1 MMSGVNKDTDDALED
16 TNALLSMIGGIR
28 KKEEPVKQ
36 KDSPLTPVSPPS
48 EKGAAEAGDFSEL
61 LKKLGMAKKELP
73 GKTVLPP
80 EPPAIPI
87 QPDLYSSEEM
97 SSFDM
102 DDLLEDIP
110 QPHNEVIP
118 PASELQ
124 KPDHDE
130 NDLRAS
136 LGKLLNKPVVN
147 PAVIPQQPARESP
160 RASPADLLQTAR
172 NDNPAAEIFTEDP
185 KADSGKT
192 FAKKTAYDD
201 LPSFEEESIVE
212 ILEDD
217 PKAALR
223 KNLAKKGLPAAPAV
237 LEKVTESEEKIIS
250 VDQITDFS
258 GLILPKGATFKVDEL
273 KLHGRINAFES
284 TGSGTLPQEFN
295 EIWKREFSTAGF
307 KDLDIDGEIEISRE
321 KLKAEPRKFSFSSI
335 FKAIISEQE
344 AYDPKKHG
352 PLVDLMFQPK
362 PGLEEMEMYLVNEPF
377 AYIRITYDHS
387 THEYTYNV
395 LEPILTEP
403 EKELLIEL
411 KERIFDTLDI
421 NTKALSK
428 EEARRKLRVSA
439 DDIMVD
445 FGIKLAPEQRE
456 KIHYNMY
463 KDFLGDGLI
472 DPIMHDKYI
481 EDISCD
487 GVNVPLF
494 AFHASYESMKTT
506 ITYNN
511 AEELD
516 SFVTKLA
523 QRAGKYISIA
533 EPILDATMQDG
544 SRIQMTLGQEVTAHG
559 STFTIRKFKDEPI
572 TPTDLIEWGTFSP
585 LAIAY
590 IWLCVENG
598 KSAIFAGGTA
608 SGKTTALNAISLFI
622 PPMSKI
628 VTLED
633 TREVKLPHPNWI
645 PSVTRDSF
653 DTAGRG
659 EINMY
664 KLLRAA
670 MRQRPEYIIVG
681 EVRGKECQTL
691 FQAMSTGHI
700 TYSTT
705 HADSVASVV
714 HRIENPPMDV
724 PRNMLSALDFIAI
737 QVQARVGGK
746 RIRRNK
752 QIVEILDIDPR
763 TNELITNEVFKWR
776 SATDE
781 HSYSGKSYL
790 LEEIME
796 AKGWSETRMREEL
809 KRRQEVLEW
818 MRIKKIRHYKD
829 VAKVLISYHRDPE
842 AVIEKVRKDLYE

>member
-1 MMSGVNKDTDDALED
+1 MNKEDDDTLED
-16 TNALLSMIGGIR
+16 VNSLMKMIGG
-28 KKEEPVKQ
+28 KK
-36 KDSPLTPVSPPS
+36 KDAPPRPL
-48 EKGAAEAGDFSEL
+48 AAEQTSPTAGAPASDAGDFSTL
-61 LKKLGMAKKELP
+61 MKKLGMANK
-73 GKTVLPP
+73 P
-80 EPPAIPI
+80 EPAPAPAARPALERPRPSITP
-87 QPDLYSSEEM
+87 PDP
-97 SSFDM
+97 M
-102 DDLLEDIP
+102 DSLFSDNDDQAGPAPAEPARPALDISGKDIR
-110 QPHNEVIP
+110 E
-118 PASELQ
+118 
-124 KPDHDE
+124 
-130 NDLRAS
+130 S
-136 LGKLLNKPVVN
+136 LGKMLARGGVMAAEAEPAPVSQKP
-147 PAVIPQQPARESP
+147 APAR
-160 RASPADLLQTAR
+160 TAPQPVQR
-172 NDNPAAEIFTEDP
+172 PAAE
-185 KADSGKT
+185 
-192 FAKKTAYDD
+192 
-201 LPSFEEESIVE
+201 EEVIE
-212 ILEDD
+212 IIDED

-223 KNLAKKGLPAAPAV
+223 KAKPVKATKKVAPAP
-237 LEKVTESEEKIIS
+237 EPEEESPIVADGDEKIIS
-250 VDQITDFS
+250 VDQITDLS
-258 GLILPKGATFKVDEL
+258 GLILPKGATFKVEEIN
-273 KLHGRINAFES
+273 LHGRINAFEG
-284 TGSGTLPQEFN
+284 TGGSGLPTEFA
-295 EIWKREFSTAGF
+295 EIWKKEFSTAGF
-307 KDLDIDGEIEISRE
+307 KDLDIDEEIVAE
-321 KLKAEPRKFSFSSI
+321 KVKAKPEAKKFGLGSL
-335 FKAIISEQE
+335 FKAIRPELVE
-344 AYDPKKHG
+344 YDPKVHG
-352 PLVDLMFQPK
+352 PMVDLTFAPK
-362 PGLEEMEMYLVNEPF
+362 PGIEEMEMYPVNEPYAF
-377 AYIRITYDHS
+377 VRITYDHS
-387 THEYTYNV
+387 THEYMYHV
-395 LEPILTEP
+395 LEPILSDP
-403 EKELLIEL
+403 EKDLLKEL
-411 KERIFDTLDI
+411 KERLFETLDI
-421 NTKALSK
+421 NTKDISK
-428 EEARRKLRVSA
+428 EDARQKLRTASNE
-439 DDIMVD
+439 IMED
-445 FGIKLAPEQRE
+445 FGLRLSPLERE

-487 GVNVPLF
+487 GVHTPLF
-494 AFHASYESMKTT
+494 CFHSSYESMKSSIAYHT
-506 ITYNN
+506 

-572 TPTDLIEWGTFSP
+572 TPTDLIEWHTFSP

-590 IWLCVENG
+590 IWLCVEAG

-622 PPMSKI
+622 PPMAKI
-628 VTLED
+628 VSLED

-664 KLLRAA
+664 ELLRAA

-691 FQAMSTGHI
+691 FQAMSTGHV

-724 PRNMLSALDFIAI
+724 PRNMLSALDFILI

-796 AKGWSETRMREEL
+796 AKGWSDNRMREEL

-829 VAKVLISYHRDPE
+829 VAKILISYHRDPE
-842 AVIEKVRKDLYE
+842 SVIEKVRKDLYE

>member
-1 MMSGVNKDTDDALED
+1 LNKEDDDTLED
-16 TNALLSMIGGIR
+16 VNSLMKMIGG
-28 KKEEPVKQ
+28 KK
-36 KDSPLTPVSPPS
+36 KDAPPRPQVT
-48 EKGAAEAGDFSEL
+48 EKPASSAGAPASDAGDFSAL
-61 LKKLGMAKKELP
+61 MKKLGMANK
-73 GKTVLPP
+73 P
-80 EPPAIPI
+80 EPAPAPAAR
-87 QPDLYSSEEM
+87 
-97 SSFDM
+97 
-102 DDLLEDIP
+102 P
-110 QPHNEVIP
+110 QPERARPSITPAEPADDSLFSDTEEPAPAQP
-118 PASELQ
+118 PQTAFDISGKDMRE
-124 KPDHDE
+124 
-130 NDLRAS
+130 S
-136 LGKLLNKPVVN
+136 LGKMLARGTPAAPVAPEETG
-147 PAVIPQQPARESP
+147 PAPVPKRSPSAPLHAPPQPAP
-160 RASPADLLQTAR
+160 
-172 NDNPAAEIFTEDP
+172 
-185 KADSGKT
+185 
-192 FAKKTAYDD
+192 
-201 LPSFEEESIVE
+201 EEEIIEIVDE
-212 ILEDD
+212 D

-223 KNLAKKGLPAAPAV
+223 KQKPTPKPAVKAAKKVAPAAEP
-237 LEKVTESEEKIIS
+237 ESEPAAVSDGDEKIVS
-250 VDQITDFS
+250 VDQISDLS
-258 GLILPKGATFKVDEL
+258 GLILPKGATFKIDEIN
-273 KLHGRINAFES
+273 LHGRINAFEG
-284 TGSGTLPQEFN
+284 TGGSGLPAEFA
-295 EIWKREFSTAGF
+295 EIWKKEFSTAGF
-307 KDLDIDGEIEISRE
+307 KDLDIDEEIITE
-321 KLKAEPRKFSFSSI
+321 KVKAKPEAKRFGFGSI
-335 FKAIISEQE
+335 FKAIRPELE
-344 AYDPKKHG
+344 EYDPKIHG
-352 PLVDLMFQPK
+352 PLVDISFSPK
-362 PGLEEMEMYLVNEPF
+362 PGIEEMEMYPVNEPY
-377 AYIRITYDHS
+377 AYVRITYDHS
-387 THEYTYNV
+387 THEYMYHV
-395 LEPILTEP
+395 IEPLLSDP
-403 EKELLIEL
+403 EKDLL
-411 KERIFDTLDI
+411 KEIKERLFETLDI
-421 NTKALSK
+421 NTKDISK
-428 EEARRKLRVSA
+428 EDARQKLRTA
-439 DDIMVD
+439 ANEIMDD
-445 FGIKLAPEQRE
+445 FGLRLSPVERE

-487 GVNVPLF
+487 GVHTPLF
-494 AFHASYESMKTT
+494 AFHSSYESMKTSIAYHT
-506 ITYNN
+506 

-572 TPTDLIEWGTFSP
+572 TPTDLIEWHTFSP

-590 IWLCVENG
+590 IWLCVESG

-622 PPMSKI
+622 PPMAKI
-628 VTLED
+628 VSLED

-664 KLLRAA
+664 ELLRAA

-691 FQAMSTGHI
+691 FQAMSTGHV

-724 PRNMLSALDFIAI
+724 PRNMLSALDFILV

-781 HSYSGKSYL
+781 HTYSGKSYL

-796 AKGWSETRMREEL
+796 AKGWSDNRMREEL

-829 VAKVLISYHRDPE
+829 VAKILISYHRDPE
-842 AVIEKVRKDLYE
+842 SVIEKVRKDLYE

>member
-1 MMSGVNKDTDDALED
+1 MSGLNKDTDEALED
-16 TNALLSMIGGIR
+16 TNALLTMIGGIK
-28 KKEEPVKQ
+28 KKEETDKP
-36 KDSPLTPVSPPS
+36 KDPPHIPASPPAS
-48 EKGAAEAGDFSEL
+48 PPAEKNTADAGNFSEL
-61 LKKLGMAKKELP
+61 LRKLGMAKNETSP
-73 GKTVLPP
+73 EEVLPSEIP
-80 EPPAIPI
+80 ESSS
-87 QPDLYSSEEM
+87 QPDTGVSED
-97 SSFDM
+97 SSFSAF

-110 QPHNEVIP
+110 EAQNTT
-118 PASELQ
+118 ASPV
-124 KPDHDE
+124 PDVPMPD
-130 NDLRAS
+130 NDGKDFRAS
-136 LGKLLNKPVVN
+136 LGKLLNTVATP
-147 PAVIPQQPARESP
+147 
-160 RASPADLLQTAR
+160 
-172 NDNPAAEIFTEDP
+172 PAADRRVSPPDSSSPPVFSEMAGDRSIPLDAEENDPVAALRKSLPDRSEPGSFSALEEPIIEIF
-185 KADSGKT
+185 
-192 FAKKTAYDD
+192 
-201 LPSFEEESIVE
+201 EE
-212 ILEDD
+212 D

-223 KNLAKKGLPAAPAV
+223 KNPAKKVLPSSPVSA
-237 LEKVTESEEKIIS
+237 EKVTDHEEKIIS

-258 GLILPKGATFKVDEL
+258 GLILPKGATFKIDEL

-284 TGSGTLPQEFN
+284 TGTLPQEFN

-307 KDLDIDGEIEISRE
+307 KDLDIDGEIEIGKE
-321 KLKAEPRKFSFSSI
+321 KLKAEPKKFSQSSL
-335 FKAIISEQE
+335 FKAISSEQE
-344 AYDPKKHG
+344 VYDPRKHG
-352 PLVDLMFQPK
+352 PLVDLIFQPK
-362 PGLEEMEMYLVNEPF
+362 PGLEEMEMYPVNEPF
-377 AYIRITYDHS
+377 AYARITYDHS

-395 LEPILTEP
+395 LEPLLTEP
-403 EKELLIEL
+403 EKELLVEL
-411 KERIFDTLDI
+411 KERLFDTLDI
-421 NTKALSK
+421 NTKDLSK

-506 ITYNN
+506 ITYTN
-511 AEELD
+511 ADELD

-590 IWLCVENG
+590 IWLCVENV

-664 KLLRAA
+664 ELLRAA
-670 MRQRPEYIIVG
+670 MRQRLEYIIVG

-781 HSYSGKSYL
+781 HTYSGKSYL

>member
-1 MMSGVNKDTDDALED
+1 MNKEDDDTLED
-16 TNALLSMIGGIR
+16 VNSLMKMIGG
-28 KKEEPVKQ
+28 KK
-36 KDSPLTPVSPPS
+36 KDAPPRPTVAEKASPSAGVPAPDT
-48 EKGAAEAGDFSEL
+48 GDFSTL
-61 LKKLGMAKKELP
+61 MKKLGMANK
-73 GKTVLPP
+73 P
-80 EPPAIPI
+80 EPAPNASVPVAARPVPERARPSITP
-87 QPDLYSSEEM
+87 PDPL
-97 SSFDM
+97 
-102 DDLLEDIP
+102 DDLFSDSDDPFEETRAVPPRKTPDISGKDMR
-110 QPHNEVIP
+110 ET
-118 PASELQ
+118 
-124 KPDHDE
+124 
-130 NDLRAS
+130 
-136 LGKLLNKPVVN
+136 LGKMLAHGTATAAEAEPATAPQKTAPVPARAVPGAVPKPV
-147 PAVIPQQPARESP
+147 E
-160 RASPADLLQTAR
+160 
-172 NDNPAAEIFTEDP
+172 ED
-185 KADSGKT
+185 
-192 FAKKTAYDD
+192 
-201 LPSFEEESIVE
+201 EIVE
-212 ILEDD
+212 IIDED
-217 PKAALR
+217 PRAAIR
-223 KNLAKKGLPAAPAV
+223 KGKLKPAKKVLAAEPVAEIPV
-237 LEKVTESEEKIIS
+237 VADGDEKIIS
-250 VDQITDFS
+250 VDQISDLS
-258 GLILPKGATFKVDEL
+258 GLILPKGATFKVEEIN
-273 KLHGRINAFES
+273 LHGRINAFES
-284 TGSGTLPQEFN
+284 TGTSALPQEFA
-295 EIWKREFSTAGF
+295 EIWKKEFSTAGF
-307 KDLDIDGEIEISRE
+307 KDLDIDDEIITD
-321 KLKAEPRKFSFSSI
+321 KVKAKPETKKFGFASI
-335 FKAIISEQE
+335 FKVIRPEVE
-344 AYDPKKHG
+344 EYDPKVHG
-352 PLVDLMFQPK
+352 PLVDLSFSPK
-362 PGLEEMEMYLVNEPF
+362 PGIEEMEMYPVNEPY
-377 AYIRITYDHS
+377 AYVRITYDHS
-387 THEYTYNV
+387 THEYMYHI
-395 LEPILTEP
+395 LEPVLSDP
-403 EKELLIEL
+403 EKDLLKEL
-411 KERIFDTLDI
+411 KERLFETLDI
-421 NTKALSK
+421 NTKDISK
-428 EEARRKLRVSA
+428 EDARQKLRVASNE
-439 DDIMVD
+439 IMED
-445 FGIKLAPEQRE
+445 FGLRLSPLERE

-463 KDFLGDGLI
+463 KDFLGDGVI

-487 GVNVPLF
+487 GVHTPLF
-494 AFHASYESMKTT
+494 CFHSSYESMKSSASYST
-506 ITYNN
+506 

-572 TPTDLIEWGTFSP
+572 TPTDLIEWHTFSP

-590 IWLCVENG
+590 IWLCVEAG

-622 PPMSKI
+622 PPMAKI
-628 VTLED
+628 VSLED

-664 KLLRAA
+664 ELLRAA

-691 FQAMSTGHI
+691 FQAMSTGHV

-724 PRNMLSALDFIAI
+724 PRNMLSALDFILI

-796 AKGWSETRMREEL
+796 AKGWSDNRMREEL

-829 VAKVLISYHRDPE
+829 VAKILISYFRDPE
-842 AVIEKVRKDLYE
+842 SVIEKVRKDLYE

>member
-1 MMSGVNKDTDDALED
+1 MSKDDDDSFDDVNSLIKK
-16 TNALLSMIGGIR
+16 IGGV
-28 KKEEPVKQ
+28 KKQESEHP
-36 KDSPLTPVSPPS
+36 SPGTPPAFSRPDGS
-48 EKGAAEAGDFSEL
+48 GDFSAL
-61 LKKLGMAKKELP
+61 LKKLGMA
-73 GKTVLPP
+73 GKTGDIPASSSIDVPVSSPDEPAGQVPMSLDDLLDDIPEEPSPVSPVTPSEPVRETSTPP
-80 EPPAIPI
+80 ESSYQEPPGTDYAVTVPDVEEETPVPVFPAPSVESPEIPAS
-87 QPDLYSSEEM
+87 SSEEQPVEIL
-97 SSFDM
+97 D
-102 DDLLEDIP
+102 EDPKAAIRKFP
-110 QPHNEVIP
+110 GGKKA
-118 PASELQ
+118 PAAEIV
-124 KPDHDE
+124 P
-130 NDLRAS
+130 
-136 LGKLLNKPVVN
+136 
-147 PAVIPQQPARESP
+147 PARES
-160 RASPADLLQTAR
+160 
-172 NDNPAAEIFTEDP
+172 
-185 KADSGKT
+185 
-192 FAKKTAYDD
+192 
-201 LPSFEEESIVE
+201 
-212 ILEDD
+212 
-217 PKAALR
+217 
-223 KNLAKKGLPAAPAV
+223 AV
-237 LEKVTESEEKIIS
+237 DEKIVT
-250 VDQITDFS
+250 VDQITNFS
-258 GLILPKGATFKVDEL
+258 GLILPKGATFQIDEL
-273 KLHGRINAFES
+273 RLHGRVNAFE
-284 TGSGTLPQEFN
+284 GSGTGTLPPEFD
-295 EIWKREFSTAGF
+295 ELWKKNFSTAGF
-307 KDLDIDGEIEISRE
+307 KDLDIDMDLFAESP
-321 KLKAEPRKFSFSSI
+321 KAKTESGKFSLSAL
-335 FKAIISEQE
+335 FKVIRPEE
-344 AYDPKKHG
+344 EEYDPAKHG
-352 PLVDLMFQPK
+352 PLVDLVFK
-362 PGLEEMEMYLVNEPF
+362 ERPGIEEMELYAVNEPY

-387 THEYTYNV
+387 THEYTYHV
-395 LEPILTEP
+395 IEPNLTDP
-403 EKELLIEL
+403 EKELLREL
-411 KERIFDTLDI
+411 KERLFDTLDI
-421 NTKALSK
+421 NTKDVSK
-428 EEARRKLRVSA
+428 DEAKKRLRMATA
-439 DDIMVD
+439 DIIHD
-445 FGIKLAPEQRE
+445 FGIKLSPLQQE

-472 DPIMHDKYI
+472 DAIMHDKYI

-487 GVNVPLF
+487 GVHTPIF
-494 AFHASYESMKTT
+494 AFHSSFESMKTT
-506 ITYNN
+506 LSYTV
-511 AEELD
+511 AEDLD

-572 TPTDLIEWGTFSP
+572 TPTDLIEWHTFAP
-585 LAIAY
+585 LSIAY
-590 IWLCVENG
+590 IWLAVENG

-622 PPMSKI
+622 PPMAKI
-628 VTLED
+628 VSLED
-633 TREVKLPHPNWI
+633 TRELKLPHPNWI

-664 KLLRAA
+664 ELLRAA

-724 PRNMLSALDFIAI
+724 PRNMLSALDFICV

-781 HSYSGKSYL
+781 HTYSGKSYL

-796 AKGWSETRMREEL
+796 AKGWNENRMREEL

-829 VAKVLISYHRDPE
+829 VAKILISYNRDPE

>member
-1 MMSGVNKDTDDALED
+1 MNKEDDDTLED
-16 TNALLSMIGGIR
+16 VNSLMKMIGG
-28 KKEEPVKQ
+28 KK
-36 KDSPLTPVSPPS
+36 KDAPPRSPLA
-48 EKGAAEAGDFSEL
+48 EKGSPAAGAPASETGDFSAL
-61 LKKLGMAKKELP
+61 MKKLGMA
-73 GKTVLPP
+73 
-80 EPPAIPI
+80 
-87 QPDLYSSEEM
+87 
-97 SSFDM
+97 
-102 DDLLEDIP
+102 
-110 QPHNEVIP
+110 
-118 PASELQ
+118 
-124 KPDHDE
+124 
-130 NDLRAS
+130 
-136 LGKLLNKPVVN
+136 NKPV
-147 PAVIPQQPARESP
+147 PAPA
-160 RASPADLLQTAR
+160 
-172 NDNPAAEIFTEDP
+172 PAARPAPERTRPSITPSEDP
-185 KADSGKT
+185 LDSLFSDSDDQAGQAPPPAPAEPPKRVPDTSGRDMRETLGKML
-192 FAKKTAYDD
+192 ARGGAPVAEAEPAAAPQKPA
-201 LPSFEEESIVE
+201 PPPIRAQPRPAPEPAPEEEIVE
-212 ILEDD
+212 IIDED

-223 KNLAKKGLPAAPAV
+223 KGKTAKKIVYEPAAETPVVADGD
-237 LEKVTESEEKIIS
+237 EKIIS
-250 VDQITDFS
+250 VDQISDLS
-258 GLILPKGATFKVDEL
+258 GLILPKGATFKIDEIN
-273 KLHGRINAFES
+273 LHGRINAFEG
-284 TGSGTLPQEFN
+284 TGSSTLPAEFA
-295 EIWKREFSTAGF
+295 EIWKKEFSTAGF
-307 KDLDIDGEIEISRE
+307 KDLDIDEEIVAE
-321 KLKAEPRKFSFSSI
+321 KTKVKPEAKKFGFASI
-335 FKAIISEQE
+335 FKAIRADQVE
-344 AYDPKKHG
+344 YDPKVHG
-352 PLVDLMFQPK
+352 PLVELSFAPK
-362 PGLEEMEMYLVNEPF
+362 PGIEEMEMYPVNEPY
-377 AYIRITYDHS
+377 AYVRITYDHS
-387 THEYTYNV
+387 THEYMYHV
-395 LEPILTEP
+395 LEPVLTDP
-403 EKELLIEL
+403 EKDLLKEL
-411 KERIFDTLDI
+411 KERLFETLDI
-421 NTKALSK
+421 NTKDISK
-428 EEARRKLRVSA
+428 EDARQKLRTA
-439 DDIMVD
+439 ANDIMQD
-445 FGIKLAPEQRE
+445 FGLNLPPLERE
-456 KIHYNMY
+456 KIHYNMF

-487 GVNVPLF
+487 GVHTPLF
-494 AFHASYESMKTT
+494 CFHSSYESMKSS
-506 ITYNN
+506 IAYHS

-572 TPTDLIEWGTFSP
+572 TPTDLIEWHTFSP

-590 IWLCVENG
+590 IWLCVEAG

-622 PPMSKI
+622 PPMAKI
-628 VTLED
+628 VSLED

-664 KLLRAA
+664 ELLRAA

-691 FQAMSTGHI
+691 FQAMSTGHV

-714 HRIENPPMDV
+714 HRVENPPMDV
-724 PRNMLSALDFIAI
+724 PRNMLSALDFILV

-781 HSYSGKSYL
+781 HTYSGKSYL

-796 AKGWSETRMREEL
+796 AKGWSDNRMREEL

-829 VAKVLISYHRDPE
+829 VAKILISYHRDPE
-842 AVIEKVRKDLYE
+842 SVIEKVRKDLYE

>member
-1 MMSGVNKDTDDALED
+1 MATDDDDTLEN
-16 TNALLSMIGGIR
+16 TNSLLKLIGGIKKMEEER
-28 KKEEPVKQ
+28 KTEEPKEA
-36 KDSPLTPVSPPS
+36 PPPQRP
-48 EKGAAEAGDFSEL
+48 AANPSRDGDFSAL
-61 LKKLGMAKKELP
+61 INKLSMAKKEMPPPVSAQPSPVAKPPAGPPVPAEDFLFSDAADQP
-73 GKTVLPP
+73 KVSPAPPAPAPRTPPVKKPALQESREAPGEPAGKT
-80 EPPAIPI
+80 
-87 QPDLYSSEEM
+87 
-97 SSFDM
+97 
-102 DDLLEDIP
+102 
-110 QPHNEVIP
+110 EVYG
-118 PASELQ
+118 
-124 KPDHDE
+124 KDV
-130 NDLRAS
+130 RGS
-136 LGKLLNKPVVN
+136 LGKLLSTMGTAAKESP
-147 PAVIPQQPARESP
+147 QPAPQAARPVPPPSP
-160 RASPADLLQTAR
+160 PSPGPADQVI
-172 NDNPAAEIFTEDP
+172 EIIDE
-185 KADSGKT
+185 
-192 FAKKTAYDD
+192 
-201 LPSFEEESIVE
+201 
-212 ILEDD
+212 D

-223 KNLAKKGLPAAPAV
+223 RAAATGKAPAPEKAPAAAG
-237 LEKVTESEEKIIS
+237 TEADEKIIT
-250 VDQITDFS
+250 VDQIADLS
-258 GLILPKGATFKVDEL
+258 GLILPKGATFQIDEL
-273 KLHGRINAFES
+273 RLHGRINAFEG
-284 TGSGTLPQEFN
+284 TGSGTLPPELN

-307 KDLDIDGEIEISRE
+307 KDLDIDGEVGAIQA
-321 KLKAEPRKFSFSSI
+321 KAKAEPKKFGLGSLFSVI
-335 FKAIISEQE
+335 RTETE
-344 AYDPKKHG
+344 EYDIKVHG
-352 PLVDLMFQPK
+352 PLVDLAFSPN
-362 PGLEEMEMYLVNEPF
+362 PGVEEMEMYPVNEPYAF
-377 AYIRITYDHS
+377 VRITYDHA
-387 THEYTYNV
+387 THEYTYHV
-395 LEPILTEP
+395 LEPVLTEP
-403 EKELLIEL
+403 EKDLLKEL
-411 KERIFDTLDI
+411 KERLFETLDI
-421 NTKALSK
+421 NTKDISK
-428 EEARRKLRVSA
+428 EEARRQLRAGA
-439 DDIMVD
+439 DDIIRD
-445 FGIKLAPEQRE
+445 FGIKLTPPVRE
-456 KIHYNMY
+456 KILYNMY

-487 GVNVPLF
+487 GVHTPLF

-506 ITYNN
+506 LAYHN

-572 TPTDLIEWGTFSP
+572 TPTDLIEWRTFAP
-585 LAIAY
+585 LSIAY

-608 SGKTTALNAISLFI
+608 SGKTTSLNAISLFI
-622 PPMSKI
+622 PPMAKI
-628 VTLED
+628 VSLED

-664 KLLRAA
+664 ELLRAA

-691 FQAMSTGHI
+691 FQAMSTGHV

-724 PRNMLSALDFIAI
+724 PRNMLSALDFICV

-781 HSYSGKSYL
+781 ISYSGKSYL

-796 AKGWSETRMREEL
+796 AKGWSENRMREEL

-829 VAKVLISYHRDPE
+829 VAKILISYHRDPE
-842 AVIEKVRKDLYE
+842 AVIERVRKDLYE

>member
-1 MMSGVNKDTDDALED
+1 MSGLTKDNDSEEDVNS
-16 TNALLSMIGGIR
+16 LLKMIGGIKKMEEER
-28 KKEEPVKQ
+28 KNEDTNKNNP
-36 KDSPLTPVSPPS
+36 PSPP
-48 EKGAAEAGDFSEL
+48 AAAEPSEAGDFSAL
-61 LKKLGMAKKELP
+61 IKKLGMTKKDEETQATGPSPRQGPAVPAAAIPADDFLFSDEDPAQNLPVSPPVKKEESRYGTAEKEAETGQKSDGY
-73 GKTVLPP
+73 GKDV
-80 EPPAIPI
+80 
-87 QPDLYSSEEM
+87 
-97 SSFDM
+97 
-102 DDLLEDIP
+102 
-110 QPHNEVIP
+110 
-118 PASELQ
+118 
-124 KPDHDE
+124 
-130 NDLRAS
+130 RGS
-136 LGKLLNKPVVN
+136 LGKLLGNK
-147 PAVIPQQPARESP
+147 ESP
-160 RASPADLLQTAR
+160 RETQPSASPPVPAPASPRSQKSRAQPEPAD
-172 NDNPAAEIFTEDP
+172 DFPIEIVDE
-185 KADSGKT
+185 
-192 FAKKTAYDD
+192 
-201 LPSFEEESIVE
+201 
-212 ILEDD
+212 D

-223 KNLAKKGLPAAPAV
+223 RAVAGGKAPMPDMPPSV
-237 LEKVTESEEKIIS
+237 KINETDEKIIT
-250 VDQITDFS
+250 VDQIADFT
-258 GLILPKGATFKVDEL
+258 GLILPKGATFKIDEL
-273 KLHGRINAFES
+273 RLHGRINSFEG
-284 TGSGTLPQEFN
+284 TGSGTLPPELN

-307 KDLDIDGEIEISRE
+307 KDLDIDDELGTAAV
-321 KLKAEPRKFSFSSI
+321 KAKPEAKKFGLSSL
-335 FKAIISEQE
+335 FKAILTETVE
-344 AYDPKKHG
+344 YDPKIHG
-352 PLVDLMFQPK
+352 PLVDLTFTPT
-362 PGLEEMEMYLVNEPF
+362 PGLEEMEMYPVNEPF

-387 THEYTYNV
+387 THEYTYHV
-395 LEPILTEP
+395 LEPILTDP
-403 EKELLIEL
+403 EKDLLKEL
-411 KERIFDTLDI
+411 KERLFETLDI
-421 NTKALSK
+421 NTKDISK
-428 EEARRKLRVSA
+428 EEAKRQLRVA
-439 DDIMVD
+439 TDNIMRD
-445 FGIKLAPEQRE
+445 FGIKLTPPQRE
-456 KIHYNMY
+456 KVLYNMH
-463 KDFLGDGLI
+463 KDFLGEGLI

-487 GVNVPLF
+487 GVHTPLF
-494 AFHASYESMKTT
+494 AFHSSYESMKTT
-506 ITYNN
+506 LAYHN
-511 AEELD
+511 AEDLD

-523 QRAGKYISIA
+523 QRSGKYISIA

-572 TPTDLIEWGTFSP
+572 TPTDLIEWHTFAP
-585 LAIAY
+585 LSIAY

-622 PPMSKI
+622 PPMAKI
-628 VTLED
+628 VSLED

-664 KLLRAA
+664 ELLRAA

-691 FQAMSTGHI
+691 FQAMSTGHV

-724 PRNMLSALDFIAI
+724 PRNMLSALDFICI

-781 HSYSGKSYL
+781 HNYSGKSYL

-796 AKGWSETRMREEL
+796 AKGWSENRMREEL

-829 VAKVLISYHRDPE
+829 VAKILISYHRDPE
-842 AVIEKVRKDLYE
+842 AVIERVRKDLYE

>member
-1 MMSGVNKDTDDALED
+1 MSKDDDDSLDDVNSLMKR
-16 TNALLSMIGGIR
+16 IGGKR
-28 KKEEPVKQ
+28 TAAPSKEQEEAPAAPP
-36 KDSPLTPVSPPS
+36 SSPPPEQPVPAGS
-48 EKGAAEAGDFSEL
+48 PSGGGDFSAL
-61 LKKLGMAKKELP
+61 MKKLGMANRPDMKP
-73 GKTVLPP
+73 ASRPVQATAPPAPAVP
-80 EPPAIPI
+80 EPEPE
-87 QPDLYSSEEM
+87 SEEF
-97 SSFDM
+97 SSL
-102 DDLLEDIP
+102 DDLLEDETLPSPPP
-110 QPHNEVIP
+110 QKPEEPEHVPEAQPDLLAGRDVRSSLGRLLANMNADATATEPERETPPPVPAAP
-118 PASELQ
+118 PAVET
-124 KPDHDE
+124 PPTWPEPEPIIEIIDE
-130 NDLRAS
+130 
-136 LGKLLNKPVVN
+136 
-147 PAVIPQQPARESP
+147 
-160 RASPADLLQTAR
+160 
-172 NDNPAAEIFTEDP
+172 
-185 KADSGKT
+185 
-192 FAKKTAYDD
+192 
-201 LPSFEEESIVE
+201 
-212 ILEDD
+212 D

-223 KNLAKKGLPAAPAV
+223 KSFFAKKARPAPVETPPAPKEAEV
-237 LEKVTESEEKIIS
+237 DEKIIT
-250 VDQITDFS
+250 VDQISDLS
-258 GLILPKGATFKVDEL
+258 GLILPKGATFQIEEL
-273 KLHGRINAFES
+273 KLHGRINAFER
-284 TGSGTLPQEFN
+284 TGSSALPQEFA
-295 EIWKREFSTAGF
+295 EIWKKEFSTAGF
-307 KDLDIDGEIEISRE
+307 KDLDMEEEISVDKE
-321 KLKAEPRKFSFSSI
+321 KLKPVPKKLGISSLFAVI
-335 FKAIISEQE
+335 RTEE
-344 AYDPKKHG
+344 EEYDPKKHG
-352 PLVDLMFQPK
+352 PLVDLTFSPK
-362 PGLEEMEMYLVNEPF
+362 PGIEEMEMYPVNEPYAF
-377 AYIRITYDHS
+377 VRIIYDHS
-387 THEYTYNV
+387 THEYTYQV

-403 EKELLIEL
+403 EKDLLKEL
-411 KERIFDTLDI
+411 KERLFDTLDI
-421 NTKALSK
+421 NTKDLSR
-428 EEARRKLRVSA
+428 EEARQKLRAATS
-439 DDIMVD
+439 DIMQD
-445 FGIKLAPEQRE
+445 FGIKLTPPVKE
-456 KIHYNMY
+456 KIHYYMN

-487 GVNVPLF
+487 GVHTPLF
-494 AFHASYESMKTT
+494 AFHSSYESMKSSLAYHTS
-506 ITYNN
+506 
-511 AEELD
+511 EELD

-544 SRIQMTLGQEVTAHG
+544 SRIQMTLGTEVTAHG

-572 TPTDLIEWGTFSP
+572 TPTDLIEWHTFSP

-590 IWLCVENG
+590 IWLAVEGG

-622 PPMSKI
+622 PPMAKI
-628 VTLED
+628 VSLED

-664 KLLRAA
+664 ELLRAA

-691 FQAMSTGHI
+691 FQAMSTGHV

-724 PRNMLSALDFIAI
+724 PRNMLSALDFICI

-752 QIVEILDIDPR
+752 QIVEVLDIDPR

-781 HSYSGKSYL
+781 HSYSGKSYV

-796 AKGWSETRMREEL
+796 AKGWSENRMREEL

-829 VAKVLISYHRDPE
+829 VAKILISYHRDPE